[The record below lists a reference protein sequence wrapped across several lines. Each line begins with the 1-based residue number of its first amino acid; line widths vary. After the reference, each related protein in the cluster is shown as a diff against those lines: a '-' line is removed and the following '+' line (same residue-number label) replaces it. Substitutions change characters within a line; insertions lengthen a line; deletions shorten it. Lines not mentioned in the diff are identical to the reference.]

1 MQKGKKLQ
9 AGATLIEA
17 LSALSILAAV
27 MVGAA
32 KLTDSYINDTKAV
45 TAAHQLR
52 SIGEAAKGYIAA
64 NRANI
69 LARATETQPCL
80 IRASDLTTYLPG
92 VTGVN
97 SYGQTLSVLVTEPSP
112 NVLSPLVVATG
123 GTAPGDADLAMIANA
138 LGGSG
143 GGVYKGAVNTVQGV
157 GNGWSINLAAA
168 PGSAYKAAPVLC
180 ATGTGSA
187 ALPVAAEGVSAMALW
202 SADESVGSSFLY
214 REAVAGRPELN
225 TMNTPLIMGAVNAL
239 DDNCAT
245 IGVGAI
251 SRDAQGKVLSCD
263 GSKWKSQGSA
273 YWEDPVDARASLP
286 ACNAA
291 SAFQTRIVKEPA
303 VGSGPRAYTCDGAS
317 WQALAVDDNGDFSV
331 AQDLSVARNFT
342 VAGNTVLGDAATDT
356 VTINAK
362 TTALGGL
369 TVGDGGLATADNTLV
384 INRTATENQPCSP
397 DGAVARDANGLIL
410 SCQSGRWKK
419 ATGDTGAIGGYIFK
433 ITGYASPLFYGVG
446 KVVSG
451 QFYGDL
457 ICDPQ
462 TVNANCSYHGRFWC
476 GSSASCAWVNA
487 YNTHRGTIG
496 AAALPINTITKK
508 W

>member
-9 AGATLIEA
+9 VGATLIEA

-143 GGVYKGAVNTVQGV
+143 GGVYTTAVNTVQGV
-157 GNGWSINLAAA
+157 GNGWSTNLAAA

-180 ATGTGSA
+180 ATGAGSA
-187 ALPVAAEGVSAMALW
+187 ALPVAAAGVSAMALW

-239 DDNCAT
+239 DGNCAT

-286 ACNAA
+286 ACNAS
-291 SAFQTRIVKEPA
+291 SAFQTRIVKTPT
-303 VGSGPRAYTCDGAS
+303 VGSGPRAYTCNGAS
-317 WQALAVDDNGDFSV
+317 WQALAVDDNGDLAV
-331 AQDLSVARNFT
+331 ARDLSVTRNVT
-342 VAGNTVLGDAATDT
+342 VSGSATLNNVTVSGNTTLGDAAADT
-356 VTINAK
+356 VTLNAK
-362 TTALGGL
+362 TTANSGL
-369 TVGDGGLATADNTLV
+369 VVGNGTAATADNTLV

-397 DGAVARDANGLIL
+397 NGSVARDANGLIL
-410 SCQSGRWKK
+410 SCQSGFWKK
-419 ATGDTGAIGGYIFK
+419 AQGAAPAPATTKGTLCGVTTNTYSSLCQGKDPASSCPSGYIRVA
-433 ITGYASPLFYGVG
+433 IPTGGWTGTTFH
-446 KVVSG
+446 
-451 QFYGDL
+451 
-457 ICDPQ
+457 CM
-462 TVNANCSYHGRFWC
+462 AN
-476 GSSASCAWVNA
+476 
-487 YNTHRGTIG
+487 
-496 AAALPINTITKK
+496 
-508 W
+508 